1 MKKVSLDTWIQLLGR
16 IGLLGGLVFVGAEL
30 RQSQRIAIAAQVQAR
45 SDAGMAFLTAPLE
58 GNFQAAIL
66 NQENPELKNV
76 TDTEDRKLLEQ
87 IIAWRITSLNNAWQQ
102 HVFGF
107 LPEATFEQVSR
118 RSLVMFE
125 RCEERALFDRWAT
138 VDFIAYLKTRS
149 VAECDDSGG

>member
-1 MKKVSLDTWIQLLGR
+1 MNHAKSKPRYIGSIIGNDWTIRGLGLR
-16 IGLLGGLVFVGAEL
+16 GAEL

-87 IIAWRITSLNNAWQQ
+87 II
-102 HVFGF
+102 V
-107 LPEATFEQVSR
+107 
-118 RSLVMFE
+118 
-125 RCEERALFDRWAT
+125 
-138 VDFIAYLKTRS
+138 
-149 VAECDDSGG
+149 

>member
-1 MKKVSLDTWIQLLGR
+1 MGT
-16 IGLLGGLVFVGAEL
+16 EL
-30 RQSQRIAIAAQVQAR
+30 RQSQRIAIAAQVLAR
-45 SDAGMAFLTAPLE
+45 SDAGMAFLTAPLD
-58 GNFQAAIL
+58 GNFHAAIL

-76 TDTEDRKLLEQ
+76 TDTEDRTLPVQ
-87 IIAWRITSLNNAWQQ
+87 IIAWRITSLNNAWLQ

-125 RCEERALFDRWAT
+125 ECEERALFNRWAT

-149 VAECDDSGG
+149 VAECDDPGG

>member
-1 MKKVSLDTWIQLLGR
+1 M
-16 IGLLGGLVFVGAEL
+16 GAEL
-30 RQSQRIAIAAQVQAR
+30 RQSQRTAIAAQVLAR
-45 SDAGMAFLTAPLE
+45 SDAGMAFLTAPLD
-58 GNFQAAIL
+58 GNFHAAIL

-107 LPEATFEQVSR
+107 LPEANLEQVSR

-125 RCEERALFDRWAT
+125 RCQERALFNRWAT
-138 VDFIAYLKTRS
+138 VDHLSYLKTRC
-149 VAECDDSGG
+149 VAECDDPGG

>member
-1 MKKVSLDTWIQLLGR
+1 
-16 IGLLGGLVFVGAEL
+16 
-30 RQSQRIAIAAQVQAR
+30 
-45 SDAGMAFLTAPLE
+45 MAFLTAPLE

-107 LPEATFEQVSR
+107 LPEATFKQVSR

-125 RCEERALFDRWAT
+125 RCEERAMFDRWAT